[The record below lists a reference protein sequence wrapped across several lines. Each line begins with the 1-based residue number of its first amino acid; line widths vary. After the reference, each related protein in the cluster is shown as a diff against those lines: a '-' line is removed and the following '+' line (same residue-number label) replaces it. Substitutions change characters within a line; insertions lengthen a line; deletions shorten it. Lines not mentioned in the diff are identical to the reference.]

1 MRFFA
6 LKVCSVFAI
15 LWLSYTPFVQSA
27 PFLESELSLDLTPG
41 SYFGGFPLP
50 GDSSVSLFNSLQG
63 EEVLPGSTLN
73 TLSFRRE
80 YGEGEVFPGND
91 QDPFKTTVRSSIF
104 PGPSAKE
111 DLRGVSLAMPT
122 FFLVLSPGSTSL
134 SFDYEGFLKGNNDK
148 FFSIYDVFTAQ
159 YTAFVDVFLEEPNDE
174 STPINSTRTIVSA
187 TRASEGFS
195 YFTEQGTVSISL
207 GTNIEPNRPIFAKLT
222 MESVVSVAG
231 KKPQVTPIPEPS
243 TALLFFVG
251 LIVGAICFRRSA
263 QQRSM

>member
-6 LKVCSVFAI
+6 LKACSVFAI

-27 PFLESELSLDLTPG
+27 PFLESELSLNLTPD

-80 YGEGEVFPGND
+80 FGEGEVVPGDD
-91 QDPFKTTVRSSIF
+91 QDPLKTTVRSSIF
-104 PGPSAKE
+104 PGPSAEE

-134 SFDYEGFLKGNNDK
+134 SFDYKGFLEGSDE

-159 YTAFVDVFLEEPNDE
+159 YTAFVDVFLEEPDDGI
-174 STPINSTRTIVSA
+174 TPINSTKTIVST
-187 TRASEGFS
+187 TRASEGFP
-195 YFTEQGTVSISL
+195 YFTDQGTVSIPL
-207 GTNIEPNRPIFAKLT
+207 GTNLEPNRPIFAKLT
-222 MESVVSVAG
+222 METVVSVAG
-231 KKPQVTPIPEPS
+231 KKPQVVPIPEPS
-243 TALLFFVG
+243 TALLLFMG
-251 LIVGAICFRRSA
+251 LIVGGICFRRSA
-263 QQRSM
+263 QQKSM